1 MKERERERET
11 PSVTLILKRILSK
24 FLSRLF
30 AKSYYVTQLCRHIV
44 QVYDNDKNAILKEN
58 GELKLLIHITKISN
72 NKSVFIDVGAN
83 VGDYSVELIKAGITG
98 KLFLVDPL
106 NKNLS
111 VANQKILNLNFNN
124 YNLIQCALSNSTGK
138 QIFYSNLDNNL
149 SGTDSLF
156 DMSSI
161 GYSAKTEKT
170 EVQVKKLDDILSKS
184 KIEKIHFLKIDV
196 EGNELNVLKGA
207 EGYLTRGVISF
218 IQFEFG
224 NAAKVARIYLHDIVF
239 FLESKQYKIFI
250 VKPKGLLPLD
260 FTPFTEM
267 RYSYI
272 NLLAVHKNSMSGISD
287 IIITR

>member
-1 MKERERERET
+1 MTEITRGRET
-11 PSVTLILKRILSK
+11 TSIAIILKRILGI
-24 FLSRLF
+24 FLSKLF
-30 AKSYYVTQLCRHIV
+30 AKSYYVTQLCRRIV
-44 QVYDNDKNAILKEN
+44 QVYDNDQNAIFKQN
-58 GELKLLIHITKISN
+58 GELKLLIHITKIS
-72 NKSVFIDVGAN
+72 KSDSVFVDVGAN

-111 VANQKILNLNFNN
+111 VANQRILNLNFNN
-124 YNLIQCALSNSTGK
+124 FELIQCALSNSTEK
-138 QIFYSNLDNNL
+138 QIFYTNLDDNL
-149 SGTDSLF
+149 SGHDSLY

-161 GYSAKTEKT
+161 GYSEKTEKI
-170 EVQVKKLDDILSKS
+170 EVQVKKFDDVLSQS

-196 EGNELNVLKGA
+196 EGNELYVLKGA
-207 EGYLTRGVISF
+207 DNYLTRGVISF

-224 NAAKVARIYLHDIVF
+224 NATKAARVYLHDIVF
-239 FLESKQYKIFI
+239 LLESKQYKIFV

-272 NLLAVHKNSMSGISD
+272 NLLAVHKNSMSSISN
-287 IIITR
+287 IIISR